1 MVVLV
6 VDSDSDS
13 IADLKRCIKSWGKE
27 VHLVTFSDSAL
38 ALEYIKTHKVDILF
52 TEVNMP
58 SVTGFGLTK
67 CLKEKM
73 PNAYV
78 VFVTQSE
85 EYAMCAWEAHV
96 NGYLLKPVDSKRV
109 QTELECVRV

>member
-1 MVVLV
+1 MVILV

-13 IADLKRCIKSWGKE
+13 AANLKRCIKSWGKDVE
-27 VHLVTFSDSAL
+27 LKVFSDSSL
-38 ALEYIKTHKVDILF
+38 ALEYIKKHEVNMLF
-52 TEVNMP
+52 TEVNMHAV
-58 SVTGFGLTK
+58 SGFALTK
-67 CLKEKM
+67 CLKEKT

-85 EYAMCAWEAHV
+85 EYAMHAWEAHV

-109 QTELECVRV
+109 QAELDCVSK